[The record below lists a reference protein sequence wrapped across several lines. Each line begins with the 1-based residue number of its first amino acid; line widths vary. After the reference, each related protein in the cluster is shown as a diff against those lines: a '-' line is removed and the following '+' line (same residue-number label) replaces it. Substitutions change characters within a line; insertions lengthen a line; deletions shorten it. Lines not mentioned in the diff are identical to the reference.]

1 MTTLAVPFPT
11 LGQREAD
18 AGLAH
23 VRGMAQGD
31 AAALEALYTLYGSRV
46 LSYLRGQLSDEGLAE
61 EVLQDVFL
69 AAWHAAA
76 AFRGE
81 SKVLTWLLTIAH
93 NRAINA
99 RRRRRATLV
108 ALEARLAGAADAA
121 VGVGRRLDMAAALDR
136 LPEAQRAALDLVFYH
151 GLSVVEAATVLDVPE
166 GTIKS
171 RLHRAKAA
179 LRRLLDEG
187 SPDA

>member
-11 LGQREAD
+11 VGTRETD
-18 AGLAH
+18 PGLTHLRA
-23 VRGMAQGD
+23 MAQGD
-31 AAALEALYTLYGSRV
+31 SGALEALYHLYGGRV
-46 LSYLRGQLSDEGLAE
+46 LSYLRGQLADEGMAE

-69 AAWHAAA
+69 AAWHASA

-99 RRRRRATLV
+99 RRRRRAPIV
-108 ALEARLAGAADAA
+108 ALEPRLAGTADSAA
-121 VGVGRRLDMAAALDR
+121 GVGGRLDMEHALSR
-136 LPEAQRAALDLVFYH
+136 LPDVQRAALELVFYH
-151 GLSVVEAATVLDVPE
+151 GLSVVEAAAVLDVPE
-166 GTIKS
+166 GTVKS

-179 LRRLLDEG
+179 LRRYLDG
-187 SPDA
+187 DDRHA

>member
-11 LGQREAD
+11 LGQRDAD
-18 AGLAH
+18 PGLAH
-23 VRGMAQGD
+23 VRGMAQGEST
-31 AAALEALYTLYGSRV
+31 ALEALYGLYGGRV

-99 RRRRRATLV
+99 RRRRRLTLV
-108 ALEARLAGAADAA
+108 SLETRLAGRDDGAA
-121 VGVGRRLDMAAALDR
+121 GVGGRLDMAAALNR

-166 GTIKS
+166 GTVKS

-179 LRRLLDEG
+179 LRRLLDE
-187 SPDA
+187 DAPYA

>member
-11 LGQREAD
+11 VGTRETD
-18 AGLAH
+18 PGLTHLRA
-23 VRGMAQGD
+23 MAQGD
-31 AAALEALYTLYGSRV
+31 SGALEALYHLYGGRV
-46 LSYLRGQLSDEGLAE
+46 LSYLRGQLADEGMAE

-69 AAWHAAA
+69 AAWHASA

-99 RRRRRATLV
+99 RRRRRAPIV
-108 ALEARLAGAADAA
+108 ALEPRLAGTADSAA
-121 VGVGRRLDMAAALDR
+121 GVGGRLDMEHALSR
-136 LPEAQRAALDLVFYH
+136 LPDVQRAALELVFYH
-151 GLSVVEAATVLDVPE
+151 GLSVVEAAAVLDVPE
-166 GTIKS
+166 GTVKS

-179 LRRLLDEG
+179 LRRYLDGDERH
-187 SPDA
+187 A